1 MHDALNGS
9 ASAGDSA
16 AYAVAVKIDFA
27 LQTLEALDYNV
38 PKAGPIALF
47 QAQQAVQPS
56 VTGSTGPA
64 NPLALPAS
72 PPSQPK
78 PCEQGCEAKIADLK
92 VVQQY
97 HTKQQSSYSTID
109 ITETVYQLPLEWPG
123 RFLHRVSGITAK
135 YASAAPRRIDM
146 FYIAATD
153 RAGDKD
159 CVVYPQGMCT
169 SGTAIYRY
177 KLFGPLGQS
186 PDSIEVHPFP

>member
-135 YASAAPRRIDM
+135 YASAAPGGLICSISRPP
-146 FYIAATD
+146 IAPAT
-153 RAGDKD
+153 R
-159 CVVYPQGMCT
+159 
-169 SGTAIYRY
+169 TA
-177 KLFGPLGQS
+177 
-186 PDSIEVHPFP
+186 